1 MSSSSMYLPQQGK
14 AILDIL
20 VLASNKQK
28 TKSDLVK
35 LMSTL
40 EECQMCLDLK
50 TLAEGRHLFIL

>member
-1 MSSSSMYLPQQGK
+1 MYMPQQGK

-35 LMSTL
+35 LIAHWRNAK
-40 EECQMCLDLK
+40 C
-50 TLAEGRHLFIL
+50 A